1 MQKIDTLR
9 ELPAPLVLLVSVE
22 WVFCSWQK
30 RKVNPASRETKLL
43 QTEVFQGETAFCI
56 LKFKV
61 FRIKDFHSKMIPEI
75 IQILIYFLPLLIFP

>member
-1 MQKIDTLR
+1 
-9 ELPAPLVLLVSVE
+9 
-22 WVFCSWQK
+22 
-30 RKVNPASRETKLL
+30 L